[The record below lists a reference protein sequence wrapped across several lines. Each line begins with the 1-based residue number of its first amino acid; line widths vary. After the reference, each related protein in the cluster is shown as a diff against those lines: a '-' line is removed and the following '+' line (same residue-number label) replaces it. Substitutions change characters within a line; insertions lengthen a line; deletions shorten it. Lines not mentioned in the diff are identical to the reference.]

1 MSDKN
6 EEIKEETQQTV
17 IQESDVPTEESAH
30 QDEANGLLQQI
41 DELTANLQRERAEF
55 TNFRKRVAQEKAQI
69 AAQTN
74 ARLMSDLLPAFD
86 SFEQFFSAY
95 QPKAESDENL
105 RAIIEGVRLVQ
116 KQIWGVFQEAG
127 VEELNPTGEAFD
139 PTFMEALTTHEADVE
154 HDTVSQVFQKG
165 YRIETRIIRP
175 ARVVVAKPKQKESS
189 TEEVKA

>member
-1 MSDKN
+1 MSGKN
-6 EEIKEETQQTV
+6 EEIKEETEQFV
-17 IQESDVPTEESAH
+17 EQERDVPTEASAH
-30 QDEANGLLQQI
+30 QDEANGLQEQI

-55 TNFRKRVAQEKAQI
+55 TNFRKRVVQEKAQI

-86 SFEQFFSAY
+86 SFEQFFAAY
-95 QPKAESDENL
+95 STKAEANEDV
-105 RAIIEGVRLVQ
+105 RAIVEGVRLVQ
-116 KQIWGVFQEAG
+116 KQIWSVFQDAG

-175 ARVVVAKPKQKESS
+175 ARVVVAKPKQKETSA
-189 TEEVKA
+189 EEVKA